1 MRITGIKID
10 NFKSFGDKNNLIRFD
25 SEDTIG
31 LIGKNESGKSNTLLA
46 LKDIKFFDNSMRQDL
61 FSKVNRINNKE
72 VKISVNI
79 LFEDKDIREEYR
91 NIEERESRIEFFV
104 KDTSL
109 YTCFDGFLKN
119 VICAD
124 TELKNLSDEIC
135 RMPATNQIQANIFK
149 DKVKKY
155 DTTFI
160 KFTNYE
166 SILSLNEN
174 RNSILNKFKEKIQ
187 EKYEYFKSILP
198 SIICFEN
205 DMVLKN
211 RYSIED
217 IRKNND
223 TKGLEILLQAIEYSK
238 NDLIELLT
246 ITDSAVRKQ
255 LEIKLNKKLE
265 NFNIEFN
272 NYYKTNKINLLFDM
286 DSGIINFVVED
297 DILEDGTSITNL
309 SERSDGLKWYISM
322 FLQLYSSK
330 KTHKYSLILLDE
342 PGTSLHVIA
351 QKKLLELL
359 MQKGDYQIIY
369 TTHSP
374 FMIDIKNLESIR
386 LVGKTKFTEIK
397 NGLNSRNK
405 ETLTPI
411 LNAIGSSLNY
421 NFGPQQNKLNLVVEG
436 ITDYLYITSVLEY
449 FKVDEKLRPYILPCI
464 GASSENRIVTILIG
478 WGYNYKCL
486 LDSDK
491 PGRDEKKR
499 LEKVVDN
506 MDEHVY
512 FISDVEGKT
521 IESLLSDKIKNSL
534 KNKEKTLM
542 AKEFN
547 SKILKNEIILD
558 EETEENFKK
567 LFTKIGVKV

>member
-1 MRITGIKID
+1 
-10 NFKSFGDKNNLIRFD
+10 
-25 SEDTIG
+25 
-31 LIGKNESGKSNTLLA
+31 
-46 LKDIKFFDNSMRQDL
+46 
-61 FSKVNRINNKE
+61 
-72 VKISVNI
+72 
-79 LFEDKDIREEYR
+79 
-91 NIEERESRIEFFV
+91 
-104 KDTSL
+104 
-109 YTCFDGFLKN
+109 
-119 VICAD
+119 
-124 TELKNLSDEIC
+124 
-135 RMPATNQIQANIFK
+135 
-149 DKVKKY
+149 
-155 DTTFI
+155 
-160 KFTNYE
+160 
-166 SILSLNEN
+166 
-174 RNSILNKFKEKIQ
+174 
-187 EKYEYFKSILP
+187 
-198 SIICFEN
+198 
-205 DMVLKN
+205 
-211 RYSIED
+211 
-217 IRKNND
+217 
-223 TKGLEILLQAIEYSK
+223 
-238 NDLIELLT
+238 LIELLT
-246 ITDSAVRKQ
+246 TTDSAVRKQ

-286 DSGIINFVVED
+286 NNGIINFVVED

-359 MQKGDYQIIY
+359 MQKGEYQIIY

-386 LVGKTKFTEIK
+386 LIEKTKFTEIK

-512 FISDVEGKT
+512 FVSDVEGKT

>member
-1 MRITGIKID
+1 MRVTGIKID

-61 FSKVNRINNKE
+61 FSKINRLTNKE
-72 VKISVNI
+72 IKISINI
-79 LFEDKDIREEYR
+79 LFENKDIKEEYMGLT
-91 NIEERESRIEFFV
+91 NRESRIEFFV
-104 KDTSL
+104 KDASL
-109 YTCFDGFLKN
+109 YTCFDGFLKD
-119 VICAD
+119 VICSD
-124 TELKNLSDEIC
+124 TELKNLSNEIC
-135 RMPATNQIQANIFK
+135 NMPATNQAQANIFK
-149 DKVKKY
+149 DKVKNY

-166 SILSLNEN
+166 NILSLNEN
-174 RNSILNKFKEKIQ
+174 RKNVLNKFKEKINQ
-187 EKYEYFKSILP
+187 KYDYFKSILP
-198 SIICFEN
+198 SIIYFEN

-223 TKGLEILLQAIEYSK
+223 TKGLEMLLQAIEYPK
-238 NDLIELLT
+238 NELIELLT
-246 ITDSAVRKQ
+246 TADSAVRKQ

-265 NFNIEFN
+265 NFNVEFN
-272 NYYKTNKINLLFDM
+272 NYYKTNQINLLFDM
-286 DSGIINFVVED
+286 NNGIINFVVED
-297 DILEDGTSITNL
+297 DILEDGTSVTNL

-330 KTHKYSLILLDE
+330 KIHKYSLILLDE

-359 MQKGDYQIIY
+359 MQKADYQIIY

-374 FMIDIKNLESIR
+374 FMIDVENLQNIR
-386 LVGKTKFTEIK
+386 LIEKTKFTEIK

-436 ITDYLYITSVLEY
+436 ITDYLYITSILEY

-499 LEKVVDN
+499 LEKIVDN
-506 MDEHVY
+506 IDEHVY
-512 FISDVEGKT
+512 FVSDDEGKT
-521 IESLLSDKIKNSL
+521 IESLLSDKVKNRL
-534 KNKEKTLM
+534 ENREKTLM

-547 SKILKNEIILD
+547 KKIMTKELILD
-558 EETEENFKK
+558 EETENNFKK
-567 LFTKIGVKV
+567 LFSRIGVEI

>member
-1 MRITGIKID
+1 MRVTGIKID

-61 FSKVNRINNKE
+61 FSKINRLTNKE
-72 VKISVNI
+72 IKISINI
-79 LFEDKDIREEYR
+79 LFENKDIKEEYMGLT
-91 NIEERESRIEFFV
+91 NRESRIEFFV
-104 KDTSL
+104 KDASL
-109 YTCFDGFLKN
+109 YTCFDGFLKD
-119 VICAD
+119 VICSD
-124 TELKNLSDEIC
+124 TELKNLSNEIC
-135 RMPATNQIQANIFK
+135 NMPATNQAQANIFK
-149 DKVKKY
+149 DKVKNY

-174 RNSILNKFKEKIQ
+174 RKNVLNKFKENINQ
-187 EKYEYFKSILP
+187 KYDYFKSILP
-198 SIICFEN
+198 SIIYFEN

-223 TKGLEILLQAIEYSK
+223 TKGLEMLLQAIEYPK
-238 NDLIELLT
+238 NELIELLT
-246 ITDSAVRKQ
+246 TADSAVRKQ

-272 NYYKTNKINLLFDM
+272 NYYKTNQINLLFDM
-286 DSGIINFVVED
+286 NNGIINFVVED
-297 DILEDGTSITNL
+297 DILEDGTSVTNL

-359 MQKGDYQIIY
+359 MQKADYQIIY

-374 FMIDIKNLESIR
+374 FMIDVENLQNIR
-386 LVGKTKFTEIK
+386 LIEKTKFTEIK

-436 ITDYLYITSVLEY
+436 ITDYLYIISILEY

-499 LEKVVDN
+499 LEKIVDN
-506 MDEHVY
+506 IDEHVY
-512 FISDVEGKT
+512 FVSNDEGKT
-521 IESLLSDKIKNSL
+521 IESLLSDKVKNRL
-534 KNKEKTLM
+534 ENKEKTLM

-547 SKILKNEIILD
+547 KKIMTKKLILD
-558 EETEENFKK
+558 EETENNFKK
-567 LFTKIGVKV
+567 LFNRIGVEI

>member
-1 MRITGIKID
+1 MRVTGIKID

-25 SEDTIG
+25 SEDTIS

-46 LKDIKFFDNSMRQDL
+46 LKDIKFFDNSMRQEL

-72 VKISVNI
+72 VKISINI
-79 LFEDKDIREEYR
+79 LFEDKDIEEEYR
-91 NIEERESRIEFFV
+91 NLEDRESRIEFFI
-104 KDTSL
+104 KDTTL
-109 YTCFDGFLKN
+109 YTCFDGFLKD
-119 VICAD
+119 VICTD
-124 TELKNLSDEIC
+124 TELKSLSDEIC

-149 DKVKKY
+149 DKVKNY
-155 DTTFI
+155 DTIFI
-160 KFTNYE
+160 NFNNYE
-166 SILSLNEN
+166 NILSLNET
-174 RNSILNKFKEKIQ
+174 RKSVLNKFKEKIQ
-187 EKYEYFKSILP
+187 EKYEYFKSVLP

-211 RYSIED
+211 RYSVED

-223 TKGLEILLQAIEYSK
+223 TKGLNILLQAIEYSK

-246 ITDSAVRKQ
+246 TTDSAVRKQ

-265 NFNIEFN
+265 NFNKDFN
-272 NYYKTNKINLLFDM
+272 NYYQTNKINLLFDM
-286 DSGIINFVVED
+286 NSGIINFVVED

-374 FMIDIKNLESIR
+374 FMIDIEKLESIR
-386 LVGKTKFTEIK
+386 LIEKAKFTEIK

-436 ITDYLYITSVLEY
+436 ITDYLYITSMFEY
-449 FKVDEKLRPYILPCI
+449 FNVNEKLRPYILPCI
-464 GASSENRIVTILIG
+464 GASSQNRIVTILIG
-478 WGYNYKCL
+478 WGCNYKCL

-512 FISDVEGKT
+512 FVSDNEGKT

-534 KNKEKTLM
+534 KNREKTLM

-547 SKILKNEIILD
+547 SKILKNELVLD
-558 EETEENFKK
+558 KETEENFKN